1 MLTIPLVLIAT
12 PLALIAASIGA
23 SIYMG
28 FVWRPAPPKRV
39 RFFSHDAH
47 GNLTA

>member
-1 MLTIPLVLIAT
+1 MLLIPLTMLT
-12 PLALIAASIGA
+12 ASIGA

-28 FVWRPAPPKRV
+28 FVWRPAQPKRV
-39 RFFSHDAH
+39 RFFFHDAH